1 VKVECTHCGKDY
13 DIPDERLPAGKKV
26 KFPCPACKS
35 VIEIDLRSKA
45 ENGGTPASKTSDGS
59 GDNGDGSEK
68 LKKRILKSVKEL
80 PPMPQVVQK
89 ARKVMAN
96 PNSSFKDLA
105 IIFVTDQAIA
115 TRVLKMANSA
125 YYGLSQKVSSIQ
137 QASVILGHKTLAELI
152 TVASTSDL
160 MGKDLKG
167 YGLEAGALWQH
178 SLAVA
183 FGSRLIAKKKSP
195 VASDDAFAAGLIH
208 DSGKLVLDK
217 YIIEKKEAFE
227 NFMANDHES
236 FLAAEKAILGFDHA
250 EIASEV
256 CKTWN
261 VPDEVADGIRYHHC
275 PSEANGEELANILH
289 VADGI
294 AMMSGLGTGV
304 DALSYEID
312 EQAIKSLD
320 LKSNEISKLMDQ
332 VVASVQNT
340 LQEFQQPMS
349 S

>member
-1 VKVECTHCGKDY
+1 MDIACKHCGKHY
-13 DIPDERLPAGKKV
+13 DVPDERLPAGKIV
-26 KFPCPACKS
+26 KFPCPACKNIIR
-35 VIEIDLRSKA
+35 VDLRYERQSDRKEHPGSAKA
-45 ENGGTPASKTSDGS
+45 TSNEDEVGR
-59 GDNGDGSEK
+59 
-68 LKKRILKSVKEL
+68 LKRKILKSVGDL

-125 YYGLSQKVSSIQ
+125 YYGLAQRVSSIQ
-137 QASVILGHKTLAELI
+137 QASVVLGHKTLAELI

-160 MGKDLKG
+160 MGKELKG

-183 FGSRLIAKKKSP
+183 FGSRLIAKKKDP
-195 VASDDAFAAGLIH
+195 EIADDAFAAGLIH
-208 DSGKLVLDK
+208 DAGKLVLDP
-217 YIIEKKEAFE
+217 YVFERRDAFE
-227 NFMANDHES
+227 DFLANDHEN

-250 EIASEV
+250 EIASEI
-256 CKTWN
+256 CKRWN
-261 VPDEVADGIRYHHC
+261 VPDNMATAIRYHHG
-275 PSEANGEELANILH
+275 PSEAVDEELAHVLH

-294 AMMSGLGTGV
+294 AMLSGLGTGV

-312 EQAIKSLD
+312 EQAIKTLG
-320 LKSNEISKLMDQ
+320 LKSNEVSKLAEQ

-340 LQEFQQPMS
+340 IHEFQ
-349 S
+349 

>member
-1 VKVECTHCGKDY
+1 
-13 DIPDERLPAGKKV
+13 
-26 KFPCPACKS
+26 
-35 VIEIDLRSKA
+35 
-45 ENGGTPASKTSDGS
+45 
-59 GDNGDGSEK
+59 
-68 LKKRILKSVKEL
+68 
-80 PPMPQVVQK
+80 MPQVVQK
-89 ARKVMAN
+89 ARKVLAS

-125 YYGLSQKVSSIQ
+125 YYGLSQRVSSIQ

-160 MGKDLKG
+160 MSKDLKG

-183 FGSRLIAKKKSP
+183 FGSRLIAKKKNP
-195 VASDDAFAAGLIH
+195 DASDDAFAAGLIH

-217 YIIEKKEAFE
+217 YILERKETFE
-227 NFMANDHES
+227 NYMANDHES
-236 FLAAEKAILGFDHA
+236 FLAAEKDILGFDHA

-256 CKTWN
+256 CKAWN
-261 VPDEVADGIRYHHC
+261 VPDDVADGIKYHHV
-275 PSEANGEELANILH
+275 PSAAQGENLANILH

-320 LKSNEISKLMDQ
+320 LKSNEVSKLMDQ

-340 LQEFQQPMS
+340 LQEFQ
-349 S
+349 

>member
-1 VKVECTHCGKDY
+1 VKVECPNCGKDY
-13 DIPDERLPAGKKV
+13 NIPDERLPAGKKV
-26 KFPCPACKS
+26 EFPCPSCKG
-35 VIEIDLRSKA
+35 VIELDLRSQSQDT
-45 ENGGTPASKTSDGS
+45 EDSVSKTSVIV
-59 GDNGDGSEK
+59 GDNGEDAEK

-89 ARKVMAN
+89 ARKVLAS

-183 FGSRLIAKKKSP
+183 FGSRLIAKKKNP
-195 VASDDAFAAGLIH
+195 DASDDAFAAGLIH

-217 YIIEKKEAFE
+217 YILEKKETFE
-227 NFMANDHES
+227 NYMANDHES
-236 FLAAEKAILGFDHA
+236 FLAAEKDILGFDHA

-261 VPDEVADGIRYHHC
+261 VPDDVAEGIKYHHA
-275 PSEANGEELANILH
+275 PSGAQGEELANILH

-320 LKSNEISKLMDQ
+320 LKSNEVSKLMDQ

-340 LQEFQQPMS
+340 LQEFQ
-349 S
+349 

>member
-1 VKVECTHCGKDY
+1 MNVACTYCGKNY
-13 DIPDERLPAGKKV
+13 RIPDDRLPAGKRV
-26 KFPCPACKS
+26 KLSCPACKH
-35 VIEIDLRSKA
+35 EIDLDLRAK
-45 ENGGTPASKTSDGS
+45 TPAGPTPPDANMSS
-59 GDNGDGSEK
+59 GSENHGADAEK
-68 LKKRILKSVKEL
+68 LRARILKSVKEL

-125 YYGLSQKVSSIQ
+125 FYGLSQKVSSIQ
-137 QASVILGHKTLAELI
+137 QASVILGHKTLAELV

-167 YGLEAGALWQH
+167 YGLGAGALWEH

-183 FGSRLIAKKKSP
+183 FGSRLIAKKKIP
-195 VASDDAFAAGLIH
+195 DASDDAFAAGLIH
-208 DSGKLVLDK
+208 DAGKLVLDK
-217 YIIEKKEAFE
+217 YVTEKKEAFE
-227 NFMANDHES
+227 NFMANEHES
-236 FLAAEKAILGFDHA
+236 FLAAEKEILGFDHA

-261 VPDEVADGIRYHHC
+261 VPDQVADGIRYHHR
-275 PSEANGEELANILH
+275 PSEANGAKLADILH

-312 EQAIKSLD
+312 DRAITSLD
-320 LKSNEISKLMDQ
+320 LQSNEIGTLMDQ
-332 VVASVQNT
+332 VVAAVQKT
-340 LQEFQQPMS
+340 TQEFQ
-349 S
+349 

>member
-1 VKVECTHCGKDY
+1 
-13 DIPDERLPAGKKV
+13 
-26 KFPCPACKS
+26 
-35 VIEIDLRSKA
+35 VIELDLRSQSQDT
-45 ENGGTPASKTSDGS
+45 EGSVSKTSANP
-59 GDNGDGSEK
+59 GDNGDGTEQ

-89 ARKVMAN
+89 ARKVLAN

-125 YYGLSQKVSSIQ
+125 YYGLSQRVSSIQ

-183 FGSRLIAKKKSP
+183 FGSRLIAKKKNP
-195 VASDDAFAAGLIH
+195 EASDDAFAAGLIH

-217 YIIEKKEAFE
+217 YILEKKEAFE
-227 NFMANDHES
+227 NYMSNDHQN
-236 FLAAEKAILGFDHA
+236 FLAAEKEILGFDHA

-261 VPDEVADGIRYHHC
+261 VPDDVADGIRYHHA
-275 PSEANGEELANILH
+275 PSSAAGEELANILH

-320 LKSNEISKLMDQ
+320 LKSNEVSKLMDQ
-332 VVASVQNT
+332 VVASVNNT
-340 LQEFQQPMS
+340 LQEFQ
-349 S
+349 

>member
-1 VKVECTHCGKDY
+1 MKVACPHCNKDY
-13 DIPDERLPAGKKV
+13 DIPDNRLPAGKKV
-26 KFPCPACKS
+26 KFPCPSCKG
-35 VIEIDLRSKA
+35 VVELDLRSQADKKDSDSQA
-45 ENGGTPASKTSDGS
+45 PATS
-59 GDNGDGSEK
+59 DNGDGAEK

-89 ARKVMAN
+89 ARKVLAN

-125 YYGLSQKVSSIQ
+125 YYGLSQRVSSIQ

-160 MGKDLKG
+160 MSKDLKG

-183 FGSRLIAKKKSP
+183 FGSRLIAKKKNP
-195 VASDDAFAAGLIH
+195 DASDDAFAAGLIH

-217 YIIEKKEAFE
+217 YILENKETFE
-227 NFMANDHES
+227 NYMAHDHES
-236 FLAAEKAILGFDHA
+236 FLSAEKEILGFDHA

-256 CKTWN
+256 CKNWN
-261 VPDEVADGIRYHHC
+261 VPDDMADGIRYHHA
-275 PSEANGEELANILH
+275 PSEAKQELAKILH

-320 LKSNEISKLMDQ
+320 IKSSEVSKLMDQ
-332 VVASVQNT
+332 VVASVNNT
-340 LQEFQQPMS
+340 LQEFK
-349 S
+349 

>member
-1 VKVECTHCGKDY
+1 MKVACPHCNNDY
-13 DIPDERLPAGKKV
+13 DIPDDRLPAGKKV
-26 KFPCPACKS
+26 KFPCPSCKG
-35 VIEIDLRSKA
+35 VIELDLRSQADKKDSGSQA
-45 ENGGTPASKTSDGS
+45 PAAS
-59 GDNGDGSEK
+59 DNGDGAEK

-89 ARKVMAN
+89 ARKVLAN

-125 YYGLSQKVSSIQ
+125 YYGLSQRVSSIQ
-137 QASVILGHKTLAELI
+137 QASVVLGHKTLAELI

-160 MGKDLKG
+160 MSKDLKG

-183 FGSRLIAKKKSP
+183 FGSRLIAKKKNPDS
-195 VASDDAFAAGLIH
+195 SDDAFAAGLIH

-217 YIIEKKEAFE
+217 YILENKETFE
-227 NFMANDHES
+227 NYMAHDHES
-236 FLAAEKAILGFDHA
+236 FLSAEKEILGFDHA

-256 CKTWN
+256 CKNWN
-261 VPDEVADGIRYHHC
+261 VPDDMADGIRYHHA
-275 PSEANGEELANILH
+275 PSEAKQELAKILH

-320 LKSNEISKLMDQ
+320 IKSSEVSKLMDQ
-332 VVASVQNT
+332 VVASVNNT
-340 LQEFQQPMS
+340 LQEFK
-349 S
+349 

>member
-1 VKVECTHCGKDY
+1 MNIACEHCGKDY
-13 DIPDERLPAGKKV
+13 DVPDERLPLGKVV
-26 KFPCPACKS
+26 KFPCPACKNTIR
-35 VIEIDLRSKA
+35 VDLRSEDQSGQKRRPGLT
-45 ENGGTPASKTSDGS
+45 EPNTNGGEAEG
-59 GDNGDGSEK
+59 
-68 LKKRILKSVKEL
+68 LKRKILKSVGDL

-125 YYGLSQKVSSIQ
+125 YYGLTQRVSSIQ
-137 QASVILGHKTLAELI
+137 QASVVLGHKTLAELI

-160 MGKDLKG
+160 MGKELKG

-183 FGSRLIAKKKSP
+183 FGSRIIAKKKDP
-195 VASDDAFAAGLIH
+195 EMADDAFAAGLIH
-208 DSGKLVLDK
+208 DAGKLVLDR
-217 YIIEKKEAFE
+217 YVLERRDAFE
-227 NFMANDHES
+227 DFLANDHEN
-236 FLAAEKAILGFDHA
+236 FLAAEKTILGFDHA

-256 CKTWN
+256 CKRWN
-261 VPDEVADGIRYHHC
+261 VPDNMAVAIRYHHG
-275 PSEANGEELANILH
+275 PSEAADEALAHILH

-294 AMMSGLGTGV
+294 AMLSGLGTGV

-312 EQAIKSLD
+312 EQAIKTLG
-320 LKSNEISKLMDQ
+320 LNSNEVSKLAEQ
-332 VVASVQNT
+332 IVASVQNT
-340 LQEFQQPMS
+340 IQEFQ
-349 S
+349 